1 MYLVMNVVHVNEEK
15 REAFERTFLERES
28 HVHKAE
34 GFAGF
39 ELLRRDRDGE
49 YVVLSRWES
58 KDAFSAWV
66 NSDLFKMS
74 HRHAN
79 GELAHGS
86 EVRNY
91 DVIDTRVA
99 A

>member
-1 MYLVMNVVHVNEEK
+1 M
-15 REAFERTFLERES
+15 
-28 HVHKAE
+28 
-34 GFAGF
+34 
-39 ELLRRDRDGE
+39 
-49 YVVLSRWES
+49 LSRWES
-58 KDAFSAWV
+58 KEAFKAWV

-79 GELAHGS
+79 GELAHSS

>member
-1 MYLVMNVVHVNEEK
+1 MRATSTKPRALPASSCCAATATASTSCS
-15 REAFERTFLERES
+15 R
-28 HVHKAE
+28 
-34 GFAGF
+34 
-39 ELLRRDRDGE
+39 
-49 YVVLSRWES
+49 RWET
-58 KDAFSAWV
+58 KEAFSAWV

-79 GELAHGS
+79 GELAHSS